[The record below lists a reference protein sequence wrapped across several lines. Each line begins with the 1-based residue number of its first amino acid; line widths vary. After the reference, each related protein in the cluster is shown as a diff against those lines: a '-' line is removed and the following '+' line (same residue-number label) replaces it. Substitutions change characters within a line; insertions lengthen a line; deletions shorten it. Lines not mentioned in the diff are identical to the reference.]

1 MNYKTAAICASLLVS
16 GAAFANNG
24 DQMVGYSAISNAM
37 GGAITAAPQDV
48 TTSLSNPAGLA
59 FLNWGPQAT
68 RFDMTVSLLNPNRKM
83 NNVESDS
90 NAYIM
95 ATGGFAF
102 QSERLGPDL
111 YVGVGAYPI
120 SGGGVDF
127 PNTAFRVGANN
138 VAVVA
143 NRMSM
148 RIGPAVA
155 YKVNDQLSLGAN
167 LSLSLNQMSMKNVTV
182 TPNPPPTPP
191 TVSSQNFPNDVAYG
205 GSFVLGGMYKFS
217 DRTSVGASYTS
228 RSYNEDL
235 VWNMDDGKWRL
246 SFDDP
251 QTVALGIAHRP
262 TDRLLLSADV
272 KWFNFSQVRDSAMLY
287 GPTPAKNKNIAY
299 GWEDQYVLALGAKYD
314 LTGQLT
320 VMAGYNYGKSPI
332 SAEDI
337 NNNAGVT
344 AIVEH
349 HLSAGVTARISRHSS
364 LTLSLIHGFE
374 NEMTASVGTPTTVSF
389 ETNLASLQFTYV
401 D

>member
-1 MNYKTAAICASLLVS
+1 MKHESTSIFIALLFSGTAI
-16 GAAFANNG
+16 ANNG
-24 DQMVGYSAISNAM
+24 DQMVGHSAITNAM

-59 FLNWGPQAT
+59 FLSLGSQAT
-68 RFDMTVSLLNPNRKM
+68 RFDMTVALLNPNRSM
-83 NNVESDS
+83 NGVDSDS
-90 NAYIM
+90 SAYVM

-102 QSERLGPDL
+102 QSELLGSNVYL
-111 YVGVGAYPI
+111 GVGAYPI

-127 PNTAFRVGANN
+127 PSTAFKVGTSN

-155 YKVNDQLSLGAN
+155 YKASDRLSIGAN
-167 LSLSLNQMSMKNVTV
+167 LSLSLNQMSTKNVTV
-182 TPNPPPTPP
+182 TPGMPP

-205 GSFVLGGMYKFS
+205 AAFVLGGLYWLN

-251 QTVALGIAHRP
+251 QTVAFGIAHRP
-262 TDRLLLSADV
+262 SAQLLLSADL
-272 KWFNFSQVRDSAMLY
+272 KWFNYSDVRDSAILY
-287 GPTPAKNKNIAY
+287 GPTPAKNKPIAY
-299 GWEDQYVLALGAKYD
+299 SWDDQYVLALGAKYD
-314 LTGQLT
+314 LTPRLT
-320 VMAGYNYGKSPI
+320 LLAGYNYGKSPI

-349 HLSAGVTARISRHSS
+349 HLSAGITSKVTRHSS
-364 LTLSLIHGFE
+364 LTLSLIHGFK
-374 NEMTASVGTPTTVSF
+374 NEMTASIGAPTTVSF
-389 ETNLASLQFTYV
+389 ETNLASLQFTYT

>member
-1 MNYKTAAICASLLVS
+1 MKHRITAIYVSLLMS
-16 GAAFANNG
+16 GTATANNG
-24 DQMVGYSAISNAM
+24 DQMVGHSAITNAM

-59 FLNWGPQAT
+59 FLSFGSQAT
-68 RFDMTVSLLNPNRKM
+68 RFDMTVALLNPNRTM
-83 NNVESDS
+83 NGVDSDS
-90 NAYIM
+90 SAYVM

-102 QSERLGPDL
+102 QSDLLGPNVYL
-111 YVGVGAYPI
+111 GVGAYPI

-127 PNTAFRVGANN
+127 PSTAFKVGTSN

-155 YKVNDQLSLGAN
+155 YKASDRLSIGAN
-167 LSLSLNQMSMKNVTV
+167 LSLSLNQMSTKNVTV
-182 TPNPPPTPP
+182 TPGMPP

-205 GSFVLGGMYKFS
+205 AAFVLGGLYWLN

-251 QTVALGIAHRP
+251 QTVAFGIAHRP
-262 TDRLLLSADV
+262 SAQLLLSADL
-272 KWFNFSQVRDSAMLY
+272 KWFNYSDVRDSAILY
-287 GPTPAKNKNIAY
+287 GPTPAKNKPIAY
-299 GWEDQYVLALGAKYD
+299 SWDDQYVLALGAKYD
-314 LTGQLT
+314 LTPRLT
-320 VMAGYNYGKSPI
+320 LLAGYNYGKSPI

-349 HLSAGVTARISRHSS
+349 HLSAGITSKVTRHSS
-364 LTLSLIHGFE
+364 LTLSLIHGFK
-374 NEMTASVGTPTTVSF
+374 NEMTASIGAPTTVSF
-389 ETNLASLQFTYV
+389 ETNLASLQFTYT

>member
-1 MNYKTAAICASLLVS
+1 MNYKSALISVAMFISGTAT
-16 GAAFANNG
+16 ANNG
-24 DQMVGYSAISNAM
+24 DQMVGHSAITNAM

-59 FLNWGPQAT
+59 FLSLGSQAT
-68 RFDMTVSLLNPNRKM
+68 RFDMTVALLNPNRTM
-83 NNVESDS
+83 NGVDSDS
-90 NAYIM
+90 SAYVM

-102 QSERLGPDL
+102 QSDLLGPNVYL
-111 YVGVGAYPI
+111 GVGAYPI

-127 PNTAFRVGANN
+127 PNTAFKVGTSN

-155 YKVNDQLSLGAN
+155 YKASDRLSIGAN
-167 LSLSLNQMSMKNVTV
+167 LSLSLNQMSTKNVTV
-182 TPNPPPTPP
+182 TPGMPP

-205 GSFVLGGMYKFS
+205 AAFVLGGLYWLN
-217 DRTSVGASYTS
+217 DHTSVGASYTS

-251 QTVALGIAHRP
+251 QTVAFGIAHRP
-262 TDRLLLSADV
+262 SAQLLLSADL
-272 KWFNFSQVRDSAMLY
+272 KWFNYSDVRDNAILY
-287 GPTPAKNKNIAY
+287 GPTPAKNKPIAY
-299 GWEDQYVLALGAKYD
+299 SWDDQYVLALGAKYD
-314 LTGQLT
+314 LTPRLT
-320 VMAGYNYGKSPI
+320 LLAGYNYGKSPI

-349 HLSAGVTARISRHSS
+349 HLSAGITSKVTRHSS
-364 LTLSLIHGFE
+364 LTLSLIHGFK
-374 NEMTASVGTPTTVSF
+374 NEMTASIGAPTTVSF
-389 ETNLASLQFTYV
+389 ETNLASLQFTYT